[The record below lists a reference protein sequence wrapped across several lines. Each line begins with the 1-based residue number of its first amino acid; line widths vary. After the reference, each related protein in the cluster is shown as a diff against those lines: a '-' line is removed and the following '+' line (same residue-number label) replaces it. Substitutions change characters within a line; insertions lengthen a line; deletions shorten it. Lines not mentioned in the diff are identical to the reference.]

1 MEGIRSFIAI
11 EVPRLFQVRLGEL
24 QKEIK
29 QAEADVRWVHPA
41 NIHLTLKFLGTV
53 NNEFLEKITAIL
65 GPLIAEWK
73 PFAVRIRGLGC
84 FPSIRNPRVLWVGID
99 QGKEEV
105 ISLQGAIEGRAAE
118 AAFAKETRPFQ
129 PHLTLGR
136 IQSPRRRD
144 PLAQAVE
151 NLKEAEVGIFRAS
164 EVFLFKSELRPS
176 GAVYTKLKT
185 FPMNEPYE

>member
-11 EVPRLFQVRLGEL
+11 EVPRLLQVRLGEL
-24 QKEIK
+24 QKELK
-29 QAEADVRWVHPA
+29 QAEADVRWAHPG
-41 NIHLTLKFLGTV
+41 NIHLTLIFLGTV
-53 NNEFLEKITAIL
+53 NNEFLEKITESL

-73 PFAVRIRGLGC
+73 PFALRIRGLGC
-84 FPSIRNPRVLWVGID
+84 FPSMRNPRVLWVGID

-105 ISLQGAIEGRAAE
+105 TSLQGAIEGKAAE

-144 PLAQAVE
+144 LLAQVVE
-151 NLKEAEVGIFRAS
+151 NLKEAEVGTFPAR
-164 EVFLFKSELRPS
+164 EVLLFKSELRPS

-185 FPMNEPYE
+185 FPMNEPKE

>member
-11 EVPRLFQVRLGEL
+11 EVPRLLQVQLGEL

-29 QAEADVRWVHPA
+29 QAEADVRWMPPG
-41 NIHLTLKFLGTV
+41 NIHLTLKFLGLV

-65 GPLIAEWK
+65 GPLIAGWK
-73 PFAVRIRGLGC
+73 PFALRIRGLGC

-99 QGKEEV
+99 QGKEE
-105 ISLQGAIEGRAAE
+105 ITSLQGAIEERAAE
-118 AAFAKETRPFQ
+118 AALAKETRPFQ

-136 IQSPRRRD
+136 IQSPRRRG
-144 PLAQAVE
+144 PFAQAVE
-151 NLKEAEVGIFRAS
+151 NLKEAEVGTFQAR

-185 FPMNEPYE
+185 FPMNEPND

>member
-11 EVPRLFQVRLGEL
+11 EVTRLLQVRLGEL
-24 QKEIK
+24 QKELK
-29 QAEADVRWVHPA
+29 QAEADVRWAHPG
-41 NIHLTLKFLGTV
+41 NIHLTLIFLGTV
-53 NNEFLEKITAIL
+53 NNEFLEKITESL

-73 PFAVRIRGLGC
+73 PFALRIRGLGC
-84 FPSIRNPRVLWVGID
+84 FPSMRNPRVLWVGID

-105 ISLQGAIEGRAAE
+105 TSLQGAIEGKAAE
-118 AAFAKETRPFQ
+118 AAFAKETRPFK

-136 IQSPRRRD
+136 IQSPRSRG
-144 PLAQAVE
+144 PFAQAVE
-151 NLKEAEVGIFRAS
+151 NLKEAEVGTFRAS

-185 FPMNEPYE
+185 FPMNEPKE